1 MWIYEGSEKMD
12 FYTWTKIEF
21 VKRVYFCG
29 VKRNYKPKIGVMS
42 KTYRS
47 APEDYKIKEKTT
59 AIKPKHTRYCYDCR
73 RNKLLFSTKEKAERY
88 ISFNSAT
95 IKEESG
101 YAPVRAYYCVACGG
115 WHVTHL
121 SEFQSQSK
129 YEEFCDSLV
138 KRKKNKVSK
147 PVAVQPVASDS
158 LESLR
163 ESCQKAMKKI
173 SKYYAKGLYIQCEKE
188 ILRITEMLQNSTI
201 LSDNFKES
209 YYGMLEI
216 IGSQILLNTVA

>member
-1 MWIYEGSEKMD
+1 MG
-12 FYTWTKIEF
+12 
-21 VKRVYFCG
+21 
-29 VKRNYKPKIGVMS
+29 
-42 KTYRS
+42 KTYRKT
-47 APEDYKIKEKTT
+47 AEDYKNEHETT
-59 AIKPKHTRYCYDCR
+59 GVKPKHQRYCYDCR

-88 ISFNSAT
+88 ILYNSAA

-138 KRKKNKVSK
+138 KRNKNKVSK
-147 PVAVQPVASDS
+147 PVATQPVAFDS
-158 LESLR
+158 AESIR

-173 SKYYAKGLYIQCEKE
+173 SKYYVKGLYIQCEKE

-216 IGSQILLNTVA
+216 IGSQILLKTVA